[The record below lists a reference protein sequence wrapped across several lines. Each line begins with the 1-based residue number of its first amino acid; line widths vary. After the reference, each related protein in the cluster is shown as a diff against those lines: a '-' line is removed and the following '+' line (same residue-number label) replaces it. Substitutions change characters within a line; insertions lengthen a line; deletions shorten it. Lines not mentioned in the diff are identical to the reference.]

1 MLFRIAILSCTGKY
15 YGLSFYCI
23 EKITMYSK
31 YFFLRILV
39 CMKITISSYCFQ
51 IKKICMIPKLSFIP
65 HTLKDVTRTANFALK
80 AQIIIELHEMWVFV
94 QGPAEDYLFFSS

>member
-1 MLFRIAILSCTGKY
+1 
-15 YGLSFYCI
+15 
-23 EKITMYSK
+23 
-31 YFFLRILV
+31 
-39 CMKITISSYCFQ
+39 
-51 IKKICMIPKLSFIP
+51 MIPKLSFIP